1 MSCLLLLLLLIPISP
16 RFAYAQYAAPQ
27 LGGPAGEARL
37 APDDRSAELASPRTG
52 SQPNVG
58 EVRPGSPD
66 GDRPSRTAGTLVD
79 EPVERRIL
87 GLPVTAAIVIAGVL
101 LALVA
106 LTGIVIP
113 RPGRRAHAQGNGTY
127 PRR

>member
-1 MSCLLLLLLLIPISP
+1 MSPQL
-16 RFAYAQYAAPQ
+16 AYAQDATPQ
-27 LGGPAGEARL
+27 LGGPAGEARF
-37 APDDRSAELASPRTG
+37 APDGRSAELASPRTG
-52 SQPNVG
+52 SQPNPG
-58 EVRPGSPD
+58 EVRPGRPD

-87 GLPVTAAIVIAGVL
+87 GLPVTAAIVIARVL

-106 LTGIVIP
+106 LAGIVIP
-113 RPGRRAHAQGNGTY
+113 RSGRRAHAQGNGKY